1 MAVPDPVRLAA
12 DQSQVW
18 LVHQGC
24 GLERLTRGLADQLP
38 SGQPAQLVVDQREQL
53 AGRLRL
59 AAGEGLLDARAFAFT
74 AINRNLLDVGRWMG
88 SSSIGITS
96 GGHTTPAWTR
106 DGRSPRSY
114 PVGRREATG
123 RLFS

>member
-1 MAVPDPVRLAA
+1 
-12 DQSQVW
+12 
-18 LVHQGC
+18 VHQGC
-24 GLERLTRGLADQLP
+24 GMERLTRGLADQLP
-38 SGQPAQLVVDQREQL
+38 SGQPAQLVVDQREQF

-59 AAGEGLLDARAFAFT
+59 PTAEGLPDARDLAFT

-96 GGHTTPAWTR
+96 GGHTTASWTR
-106 DGRSPRSY
+106 VGRRPRSY

-123 RLFS
+123 RLLLMSDRRRCRDRVIRS